1 MMENEEGGFPSGPEV
16 KNSPCNAGDMDSIS
30 GPSAD
35 EWIKKIWCMHTV
47 ERNYPFFKNKEF
59 LSYASNTIWTDLDG
73 IMLSEISSSQ
83 KDKYCVD

>member
-1 MMENEEGGFPSGPEV
+1 
-16 KNSPCNAGDMDSIS
+16 MDSIS